1 MNCSK
6 CGKQLE
12 DDCLFCT
19 DCGNKVDLTKKQS
32 QLIEIILNNKTINQ
46 IKSLIDR
53 FGDIRINKYL
63 SIATI
68 ISMISIRFLGFI
80 GITALITIINSILV
94 YYNYRKNSEADM
106 KMILW
111 GISVLGVGILISI

>member
-1 MNCSK
+1 MICSK

-12 DDCLFCT
+12 DECLFCT
-19 DCGNKVDLTKKQS
+19 ECGNKVDLTKNQS
-32 QLIEIILNNKTINQ
+32 QLNEIIKNNKTIKE
-46 IKSLIDR
+46 IKSFIDR
-53 FGDIRINKYL
+53 FGDIKINKYV

-68 ISMISIRFLGFI
+68 ISMISIRFFGFI
-80 GITALITIINSILV
+80 GITALITIINSVLI
-94 YYNYRKNSEADM
+94 YYNYRKYSKVDM

>member
-1 MNCSK
+1 MICSK

-12 DDCLFCT
+12 DECLFCT
-19 DCGNKVDLTKKQS
+19 DCGKKVDLSKNQS
-32 QLIEIILNNKTINQ
+32 QLIEIIINNKV
-46 IKSLIDR
+46 IKEIASLIDR

-68 ISMISIRFLGFI
+68 ISMISIRFLSFI
-80 GITALITIINSILV
+80 GITALITIINSVLV
-94 YYNYRKNSEADM
+94 YYNYRKNSKADM

-111 GISVLGVGILISI
+111 GISVLVVGILISI